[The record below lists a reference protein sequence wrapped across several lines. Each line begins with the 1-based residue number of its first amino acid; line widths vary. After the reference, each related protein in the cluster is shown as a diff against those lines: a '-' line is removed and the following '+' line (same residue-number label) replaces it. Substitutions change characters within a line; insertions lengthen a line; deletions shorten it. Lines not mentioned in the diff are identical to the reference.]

1 MFLSLTDIII
11 VVIVL
16 LIVIAILYFH
26 VWKNRKDPCKGCP
39 YAKNC
44 TSKHCEEKEKND
56 TNNKHCSHCK

>member
-16 LIVIAILYFH
+16 LIVVSILYFH

-39 YAKNC
+39 YAKKC
-44 TSKHCEEKEKND
+44 MSGHCKEKCDSNK
-56 TNNKHCSHCK
+56 KHCSHCK